1 MRTQTHTTCLLTLL
15 AVGILGCGS
24 AGRGGEVAD
33 GGLDAVDGGD
43 LDGGDRDVDGELY
56 AEWFADY
63 NQGQDTTYLDDE
75 GTTFTEGD
83 TDRYP
88 MAPDHTFIE
97 GAAYGPFSR
106 NVLDVYLPNDVS
118 GPTPVVVYVHGGGFS
133 SGDKTKIH
141 NDNADIP
148 AFLADG
154 IAVVSISYRYGAAHT
169 AAAQTAT
176 VPNGVCDGRDG
187 GCRKDYVFRDGA
199 RAIQYIRYRA
209 QEWNID
215 PSKVGAFGGSAGGQ
229 IVMWVAT
236 TPDLGVQDHPDP
248 VLREDSRV
256 QVVGHMTS
264 QVSAKNR
271 DWPTLLSFSDG
282 FWEAL
287 GWSDESYDKM
297 LQGSPSEIKGTPEGQ
312 KLLQVIDFYGAIS
325 PDSPPIMAA
334 CSVADYS
341 EEEMLNPDNAD
352 DLRGHLVHHPS
363 HSVALYER
371 CLEVH
376 EECEVATKI
385 KTVGR
390 FTDSRMNHTANMQ
403 AFLTGRL
410 KDL

>member
-1 MRTQTHTTCLLTLL
+1 MRTQTHATCLLTLF
-15 AVGILGCGS
+15 AVGTLGCGS

-33 GGLDAVDGGD
+33 GDHDAGD
-43 LDGGDRDVDGELY
+43 AGHGDVGGELY

-63 NQGQDTTYLDDE
+63 NQGQGTTYLDDE
-75 GTTFTEGD
+75 GTTFVGGD

-106 NVLDVYLPNDVS
+106 NVLDVYLPTDVS

-141 NDNADIP
+141 DDKADIP

-176 VPNGVCDGRDG
+176 VPNGVCDGRGG

-199 RAIQYIRYRA
+199 RAVQYIRYRA

-215 PSKVGAFGGSAGGQ
+215 ASKVGAFGGSAGGQ

-236 TPDLGVQDHPDP
+236 APNLAVQGHPDP

-264 QVSAKNR
+264 QVSARNS
-271 DWPTLLSFSDG
+271 DWPALLSFSDG

-287 GWSDESYDKM
+287 GWSDENYDKM
-297 LQGSPSEIKGTPEGQ
+297 LQGSISEIKETTEGQ
-312 KLLQVIDFYGAIS
+312 KLLQVIDFYGAIG

-334 CSVADYS
+334 CSVSDYS
-341 EEEMLNPDNAD
+341 EEVMLDPENAD
-352 DLRGHLVHHPS
+352 DLQSHLVHHPS
-363 HSVALYER
+363 HSVAIYER

-376 EECEVATKI
+376 EECEIATKTE
-385 KTVGR
+385 KVGR
-390 FTDSRMNHTANMQ
+390 FTDSTMNHTANMQ

-410 KDL
+410 KEL